1 MSTNYLKLTLWLA
14 AFFLLASGAYL
25 RLFPI
30 ATQPYWMDEGYT
42 INAVLS
48 YEAGNT
54 SGLAATLDSG
64 QSYEC
69 FMYCYP
75 TALIT
80 KYFGDTAFNYRI
92 LAVIFGLLTVVVIF
106 AVTRSLYTFPI
117 ALLSGFLILFSY
129 FHIAWSTQARWYTML
144 TCLFWLTIF
153 LAWRTNQQLSRPRS
167 YYLHLA
173 LTTTLCLLTVLV
185 HKIAIILPV
194 LVVAILTYPYLSSR
208 ALKPSKRTL
217 TYLALLVLTL
227 VGTAYVIA
235 NGLINSFFSSLSLH
249 YTLPYYLSFLIREYW
264 VLLPFIFFAVAEG
277 GRRTQ
282 FLLLVF
288 LSYLIPLSF
297 FTNIVHYRYLFH
309 VTPAL
314 FILTAVGLF
323 AIAKSL
329 PGPLYIKQ
337 GAAVTVFIILFFAS
351 GTGSYLPRAHYF
363 LEADDPAEAPTM
375 LAARPSYAY
384 TPQPDWNAAYA
395 FIKSAGVQGD
405 SIISSHPHFNKIF
418 LNEPGY
424 WLSYSY
430 LGLDDRTEY
439 RTADNREFYV
449 GASIIDDI
457 PTLERLITTTH
468 GFIIFDYMAQD
479 GRITQDTLDF
489 IAART
494 TLVYFH
500 ELNSYSKIW
509 VYQF

>member
-1 MSTNYLKLTLWLA
+1 MNYLKLTLWLTV
-14 AFFLLASGAYL
+14 FFLFVGGAYL

-42 INAVLS
+42 INAILS
-48 YEAGNT
+48 YGAGNT

-64 QSYEC
+64 QPYEC
-69 FMYCYP
+69 FLYCYP

-80 KYFGDTAFNYRI
+80 KYWGDTAFNYRI
-92 LAVIFGLLTVVVIF
+92 LAVIFGLLTVAVVY
-106 AVTRSLYTFPI
+106 AVTRTLYTLPI
-117 ALLSGFLILFSY
+117 ALLSSFLILFSY

-144 TCLFWLTIF
+144 TCLFWLTIVV
-153 LAWRTNQQLSRPRS
+153 AWRTNQVVDKPRQ
-167 YYLHLA
+167 YYLHLVA
-173 LTTTLCLLTVLV
+173 TVTLCLTTILV

-194 LVVAILTYPYLSSR
+194 LIGAILAYPYLNTQT
-208 ALKPSKRTL
+208 LKQSKRTIAYL
-217 TYLALLVLTL
+217 MLLALTL
-227 VGTAYVIA
+227 MGTASVIA
-235 NGLINSFFSSLSLH
+235 YGLISSFISSFSLH
-249 YTLPYYLSFLIREYW
+249 YTLPYYLSFLLREYW

-314 FILTAVGLF
+314 FILAAVGLF

-329 PGPLYIKQ
+329 PGPTYIKL
-337 GAAVTVFIILFFAS
+337 GAAAVVFIVVFFAS
-351 GTGSYLPRAHYF
+351 GTGSYLPRTHYF
-363 LEADDPAEAPTM
+363 LEADDPAEATTM

-405 SIISSHPHFNKIF
+405 TIISSHPHFNKIF

-430 LGLDDRTEY
+430 LGLDARTEY

-457 PTLERLITTTH
+457 ATLERLITTTH

-479 GRITQDTLDF
+479 GRIPPDTLDF
-489 IAART
+489 IGART